1 MIFKTDFKNKSS
13 INYDEYWYDIFQDW
27 DLIEASFLQQYGIR
41 LRQTDLTYDEFSI
54 YLAGLLPD
62 TPLGNIV
69 QIRSENNR
77 DTLKHFT
84 SQQKKIRN
92 EWRSYVTELASQDE
106 EYVKRKTEQLA
117 KAFEQA
123 FGK

>member
-1 MIFKTDFKNKSS
+1 MKFLPDFKNKQQ
-13 INYDEYWYDIFQDW
+13 IDYDNLWYDLYKDW

-41 LRQTDLTYDEFSI
+41 LRNTDLTYDEFSI

-62 TPLGNIV
+62 TPLGSIV

-84 SQQKKIRN
+84 PQQKKIRS
-92 EWRSYVTELASQDE
+92 EWRSYVAELASQDE
-106 EYVKRKTEQLA
+106 EYVKRKTEQLCA
-117 KAFEQA
+117 AFEQA
-123 FGK
+123 FS

>member
-1 MIFKTDFKNKSS
+1 MKTDFKNKSS

-27 DLIEASFLQQYGIR
+27 ELIEASFLQQYNIR
-41 LRQTDLTYDEFSI
+41 LRTINDLPYEEFII
-54 YLAGLLPD
+54 YLSGLLPE

-69 QIRSENNR
+69 AIRSENNR

-84 SQQKKIRN
+84 PQQKKIRN
-92 EWRSYVTELASQDE
+92 DWRAYVNKIASQDE
-106 EYVKRKTEQLA
+106 EYVQRKTEQLA

-123 FGK
+123 FG

>member
-1 MIFKTDFKNKSS
+1 
-13 INYDEYWYDIFQDW
+13 
-27 DLIEASFLQQYGIR
+27 LIESSFLQQYNIR
-41 LRQTDLTYDEFSI
+41 LRTAEDLTYDEFVI
-54 YLAGLLPD
+54 YLSGLLPE

-69 QIRSENNR
+69 AIRSENNR

-84 SQQKKIRN
+84 PQQKKIRN
-92 EWRSYVTELASQDE
+92 DWRAYVNKIASQDE

-123 FGK
+123 FG